1 MKRQKHLR
9 NKGTLHIPE
18 SMKYTMKTIFARIIY
33 TEKFNSIKYLCTKLD
48 IKLEP
53 VGNNDLGRSVLDII
67 SEGDTSLSKGTKPM
81 GGVLLSMDNAA
92 SVNIPL
98 IYNMPEVMI
107 FKGFDETELKYFL
120 NEYKKADIEMVA
132 LKAMVTPYNVVWT
145 LYYLIEHLKEE
156 ANMR

>member
-1 MKRQKHLR
+1 MKH
-9 NKGTLHIPE
+9 
-18 SMKYTMKTIFARIIY
+18 TMKTIFAHILS
-33 TEKFNSIKYLCTKLD
+33 TDKFNSIKEFCTKLD
-48 IKLEP
+48 IKLVT
-53 VGNNDLGRSVLDII
+53 VGNNDLGRTVLDII

-92 SVNIPL
+92 SVYIPL

-107 FKGFDETELKYFL
+107 FKGFEETELKNFL
-120 NEYKKADIEMVA
+120 NEYKKAGIEKVA